1 LINAPQPNGE
11 TLLDTAAAQGNLAVA
26 KLLLDSGAAVN
37 GVKQPGLTP
46 LHYAAANAR
55 NSMVET
61 LLSSGAKPNV
71 QTVTGVTPLHLAAH
85 KGYET
90 VAKTLLEAGAPVN
103 SRTEGPFVSP
113 LVKGPIPGGQTPL
126 HAAAASGYTTMV
138 KLLLSKGAEVNHVDS
153 QGRTALSYAVQNRN
167 EAMVEAL
174 LQAKADPD
182 AGTSDRPVALAAA
195 TSQVDILKRLLA
207 VRDNPDQ
214 PSLMSSIG
222 LDFIPRSRE
231 HSPLSLA
238 VTRKHLDAVRELLN
252 HKADP
257 NGIAWDGQPVLY
269 HAAASPEV
277 LELLLKAGADPNR
290 RLSRVN
296 LLCYRQFAASRPT
309 RSDSC

>member
-1 LINAPQPNGE
+1 MINAPQPNGE